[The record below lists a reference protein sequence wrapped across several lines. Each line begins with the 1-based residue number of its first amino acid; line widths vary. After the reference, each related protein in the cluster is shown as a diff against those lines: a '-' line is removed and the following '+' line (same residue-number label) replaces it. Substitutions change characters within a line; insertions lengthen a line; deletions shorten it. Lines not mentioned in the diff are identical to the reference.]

1 MQLSS
6 FLKLGIHLITTKHWA
21 LPKSI
26 IVLTI
31 FLAQLFLVSCSASQT
46 AIQEKQNNI
55 PESIH
60 LKVIE
65 MRDSYGLKCVKP
77 ILEQD
82 FGASN
87 CSNRLFQL
95 IERRYGLK
103 FTELDLTRSAL
114 ELFEPVLQA
123 QILSKINNDS
133 KLKTFLAKNYK
144 SYDEFYH
151 EIKKSYL
158 SGIDPFHQHIKVN
171 SLAD

>member
-1 MQLSS
+1 MLDCTL
-6 FLKLGIHLITTKHWA
+6 LKIGFHLITTIHW
-21 LPKSI
+21 LQTRI
-26 IVLTI
+26 IIL
-31 FLAQLFLVSCSASQT
+31 LSLFLIQIFIVNCSTNQPST
-46 AIQEKQNNI
+46 TGPLKNI
-55 PESIH
+55 PEVIH
-60 LKVIE
+60 IKVVE

-123 QILSKINNDS
+123 QILDEINGNP
-133 KLKTFLAKNYK
+133 KLKKYLENNYK
-144 SYDEFYH
+144 GYDEFYRQ
-151 EIKKSYL
+151 IKKSYL
-158 SGIDPFHQHIKVN
+158 SGIDPFHQHLEVN